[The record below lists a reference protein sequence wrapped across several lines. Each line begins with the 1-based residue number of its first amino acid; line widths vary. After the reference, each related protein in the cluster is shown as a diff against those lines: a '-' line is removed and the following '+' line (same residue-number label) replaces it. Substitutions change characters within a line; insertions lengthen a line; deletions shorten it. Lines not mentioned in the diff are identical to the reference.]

1 MSKPAFD
8 ANVKNYTTEQLMELV
23 GLTPDDL
30 TNPAAIVNQTNH
42 FMAKYPKAANFGQ
55 EIQNIMLQMSAELA
69 AGADVATPAA
79 AQQQRNWFQNEAL
92 KQDDEAQTEK
102 ITARKQKIDVYGNQ
116 HVPMNREHLGVNN
129 SYVLPWAQDVLN
141 PNLRTSTQRIVNLD
155 SQFREPAGGETST
168 NYTCNLRDTIYRAMS
183 LRLYSFQI
191 PYTWYAIDTAYGNTC
206 FWVVAGGQ
214 YIAVS
219 VAPGNYADA
228 AFAGVLSTALIAA
241 GFSFGAGVT
250 PVTYSAN
257 TGKLT
262 FWLYDAVFN
271 GVDIYGDPAAFTVD
285 VLTQLLFFDF
295 AGKVFCGTSCTQKG
309 HYMNST
315 LGWVMGFRTPY
326 VSVDVAGN
334 TPPAVMDLNGPK
346 YLLLAIDDYCQNH
359 VNHGLVSIDQPNRHF
374 KLPGYYTPNIP
385 YTCLPAGAGT
395 AAALTT
401 LVEEVEEDGVVTD
414 TEGMLIGAKYSAE
427 YTPTQIVLPS
437 APRVL
442 TGAQI
447 YTINEINRVNNN
459 NVSYLAPSPS
469 SPDILSLLPVK
480 VNGLGVSDMI
490 IEFSGSLQDNV
501 RNYFGPVNIKRLG
514 VRLLDDKG
522 HVLNLNGA
530 DWNVTLIFD
539 CLYQY

>member
-1 MSKPAFD
+1 MSKPEFD
-8 ANVKNYTTEQLMELV
+8 TNIKNYTPEQLMEFV
-23 GLTPDDL
+23 GLTPADL
-30 TNPAAIVNQTNH
+30 TNPTVIKNQTAH
-42 FMAKYPKAANFGQ
+42 FMAKYPKVANFGQ
-55 EIQNIMLQMSAELA
+55 EIQNVMLQMSAELA
-69 AGADVATPAA
+69 SGGDVATPAA
-79 AQQQRNWFQNEAL
+79 AQQQRNWYENEAPA
-92 KQDDEAQTEK
+92 QDDEAQNEK
-102 ITARKQKIDVYGNQ
+102 ITARKQRIDVYGNQ

-129 SYVLPWAQDVLN
+129 SYVLPVAQDVLN

-155 SQFREPAGGETST
+155 SQFREASNGETAT
-168 NYTCNLRDTIYRAMS
+168 NYTCNLRDTIYRAYS

-191 PYTWYAIDTAYGNTC
+191 PFTWYAIDTAYGNTC
-206 FWVVAGGQ
+206 FWLVYGGY
-214 YIAVS
+214 YIAIS

-228 AFAGVLSTALIAA
+228 AFAGILNTAFATA
-241 GFSFGAGVT
+241 GFTFGVGVT
-250 PVTYSAN
+250 AVTYSAN

-262 FWLYDAVFN
+262 FNLYGATFS
-271 GVDIYGDPAAFTVD
+271 GTDIYGELVTFTVD
-285 VLTQLLFFDF
+285 DTAQLLFFDF
-295 AGKVFCGTSCTQKG
+295 AGKVFCGTSCTQRG
-309 HYMNST
+309 HYLNST
-315 LGWVMGFRTPY
+315 LGWIMGFRTPY
-326 VSVDVAGN
+326 VYVSVTGN

-374 KLPGYYTPNIP
+374 KLPGYYTPNMP
-385 YTCLPAGAGT
+385 YTCLAAGAGT
-395 AAALTT
+395 ATALTT
-401 LVEEVEEDGVVTD
+401 LVEEVEEDGIVTD

-427 YTPTQIVLPS
+427 YTPTQLVLPS

-442 TGAQI
+442 TQSQI